1 MTTPYTERPLAP
13 VTVDAATEHF
23 WTQAKEG
30 LLCTRRCTS
39 CGEVHWYPRALCP
52 FCMGDTEWC
61 SLSGLGTIYS
71 VSVTRRAGPI
81 AYAIAYVALDEGIT
95 LLTNIVDCDFDDLKI
110 GQRVEVTFKPA
121 EGGAMVPMFKPA
133 WAQCRWR
140 RSISLWRTRSAGFAS
155 PGRRSTTRWTCR
167 CAPTS

>member
-13 VTVDAATEHF
+13 VTGDAATEHF

-52 FCMGDTEWC
+52 FCMGRTEWR
-61 SLSGLGTIYS
+61 SPSALGTFS
-71 VSVTRRAGPI
+71 TGRGAGRAGPI

-133 WAQCRWR
+133 
-140 RSISLWRTRSAGFAS
+140 
-155 PGRRSTTRWTCR
+155 
-167 CAPTS
+167 